1 MINKNTK
8 VYISVSK
15 FPGNTGSR
23 LHNTGYKFLNL
34 NCIYIPFKCENEK
47 ELKSLIVNKNFKG
60 ISVSMPFKSKVI
72 KFLNSID
79 ISSKKTGAVNTIV
92 RNQDHLKGFNT
103 DFKALKKIMFIKKIR
118 IKDCL
123 LLGNG
128 STSKTSYEALKDLN
142 IKKIYLSSRN
152 KKKYK
157 LWKVRKSDQI
167 YSWNKRNLIK
177 SDLLVNCTPLG
188 MTHIDKLPKKFIK
201 KDQHKYV
208 IDFPIN
214 KKNKLSIL
222 AKKLKISYIGGLEI
236 SFYQGLEQF
245 KIYTKK
251 NLSFDKIKKKLNY
264 NFYV

>member
-34 NCIYIPFKCENEK
+34 NCIYIPFKCENEE

-79 ISSKKTGAVNTIV
+79 ISSKKTGAVNTII
-92 RNQDHLKGFNT
+92 RNKNNLKGFNT
-103 DFKALKKIMFIKKIR
+103 DFKALKKIIFIKKIK
-118 IKDCL
+118 IKNSL

-128 STSKTSYEALKDLN
+128 STSKTSYEVLKDLK
-142 IKKIYLSSRN
+142 IKRIFLSSRD
-152 KKKYK
+152 KKKYNS
-157 LWKVRKSDQI
+157 WKIRKSDQI
-167 YSWNKRNLIK
+167 YSWNKRDLIK
-177 SDLLVNCTPLG
+177 SDLLINCTPLG
-188 MTHIDKLPKKFIK
+188 MSHINKLPIKLIK
-201 KDQHKYV
+201 KEQHKYI
-208 IDFPIN
+208 IDFTIN

-245 KIYTKK
+245 RIYTKK
-251 NLSFDKIKKKLNY
+251 DLSFDKIKKN
-264 NFYV
+264 